1 MADIPEYVKF
11 TFTSKKDPSTG
22 AFPIADYTKDLRNIV
37 NNAVKSALPSDAF
50 YHVGDKSID
59 KQGKMS
65 VDVYV
70 HKDNATAVGKA
81 SRYLVGKMDY
91 VDDTGASIGSRYTV
105 SARGL
110 SDDTARSLYK
120 IETAPARKEEEKR
133 QRKEEQEDK
142 KSKDASIRVL
152 HGAILKVIAVLAGIA
167 DITRRIL
174 SSVIS
179 TSTQAVQDNRL
190 AHNLGLSYDQ
200 VRAYRNTEIAHN
212 MKEGT
217 ITGAIADVQNKFG
230 NITSLDEKSLE
241 ALAVVMGSQIEDMAK
256 MGIGASNPEA
266 IVGAIVDAFNAK
278 ANAGY
283 NSVGQYVG
291 EQQARREL
299 YSYLNKI
306 SPQIADIFAT
316 MQEELHNINSLFRG
330 QADTFAQ
337 WKDLLPTSRGM
348 PSTMEYNVAVTLGQE
363 WGVIK
368 SILEQLKQSVA
379 LSIAPTLLSVLRKIS
394 NFRIGYSEEENRK
407 LNETNKDA
415 NTKALNQ
422 TNQTI
427 ALMESAGELSE
438 ADSFY
443 LSALKDYKAELEKAN
458 KGNKKGNIDYA
469 VRTPEELRV
478 MALKKAKVGAFS
490 SLDSPLTY
498 GAPTTGA
505 SASGLAINRRWETDE
520 VLPEPS
526 EVADVV
532 KAYPSLVDLDKERQ
546 KYYESVKSEVES
558 EWMDLMIDEAE
569 RQKKGSKKK
578 LESAKDKARK
588 TVFSDSKSPYYYQLG
603 NTIHAPNGELFSVQ
617 ADQNARMLLATVE
630 QFYDTKL
637 LGDTLEDRL
646 NYAEKQGWI
655 YYSPSDKAKNSPRLK
670 LQGVNL
676 DYFNYEIEE
685 QTKSRMTDD
694 DFWLSLY
701 ENNKG
706 KLKEHIEGA
715 RYDQLKKDLET
726 GNLYSSTF
734 ALLTT
739 EGTLEDWRLKLPS
752 TYTGGGTARAY
763 NEELDNNEVVHK
775 IVLDYKGQ
783 TYELGSFLGMKG
795 GTGKIGEIAVTPDG
809 AKVIT
814 TTSTVNSRQTPASKA
829 RPYKPRSTGIQE

>member
-22 AFPIADYTKDLRNIV
+22 SFPIADYNKDIRNIV

-50 YHVGDKSID
+50 YHVGDKSIS

-70 HKDNATAVGKA
+70 HKDDATAVSKA
-81 SRYLVGKMDY
+81 SRYLVSKMDY
-91 VDDTGASIGSRYTV
+91 IDDTGASIGSKYTV
-105 SARGL
+105 TRARGL
-110 SDDTARSLYK
+110 SDDTAKSLYK
-120 IETAPARKEEEKR
+120 IETAPARKEEERK
-133 QRKEEQEDK
+133 QKEEEKEQKKEEQEDK
-142 KSKDASIRVL
+142 KARDASSRVL

-174 SSVIS
+174 SSVIGM
-179 TSTQAVQDNRL
+179 STQAVQDNRL

-316 MQEELHNINSLFRG
+316 MQEEQHNINSLFRG

-337 WKDLLPTSRGM
+337 WKDLLPTSRSM
-348 PSTMEYNVAVTLGQE
+348 PTTMEYNVAVTLGQE

-438 ADSFY
+438 ADSYY

-458 KGNKKGNIDYA
+458 AGNKKGNIYYA
-469 VRTPEELRV
+469 VRTPEEIRV
-478 MALKKAKVGAFS
+478 MALKKAKKGAES
-490 SLDSPLTY
+490 SLGGELKMVSMKNAGY
-498 GAPTTGA
+498 GAPYV
-505 SASGLAINRRWETDE
+505 SALRLTDE
-520 VLPEPS
+520 VLPEAD
-526 EVADVV
+526 EVAGVV
-532 KAYPSLVDLDKERQ
+532 GAYPSLVDIDKAKQE
-546 KYYESVKSEVES
+546 YEEYRRTQFGIEKEAVLKQALQVKRE
-558 EWMDLMIDEAE
+558 EAE
-569 RQKKGSKKK
+569 ARANEEAYNAVYKDKSSPYYRNFLERMNVRDTKATATVAYIESLFNTK
-578 LESAKDKARK
+578 LEGNNIDQKLADAVTKGYAYYGADQIVRSIPLTDEM
-588 TVFSDSKSPYYYQLG
+588 FSDSDFVKA
-603 NTIHAPNGELFSVQ
+603 TIRDLRDKYAYTEEGF
-617 ADQNARMLLATVE
+617 LL
-630 QFYDTKL
+630 Y
-637 LGDTLEDRL
+637 
-646 NYAEKQGWI
+646 
-655 YYSPSDKAKNSPRLK
+655 
-670 LQGVNL
+670 
-676 DYFNYEIEE
+676 
-685 QTKSRMTDD
+685 
-694 DFWLSLY
+694 LY
-701 ENNKG
+701 EHNKD
-706 KLKEHIEGA
+706 KFKEHIEGA
-715 RYDQLKKDLET
+715 RYGQLKKDLET

-752 TYTGGGTARAY
+752 TYTGGGIARAY

-783 TYELGSFLGMKG
+783 SYELGSFLGMKG
-795 GTGKIGEIAVTPDG
+795 GTGKIGEIAVTPEG

-814 TTSTVNSRQTPASKA
+814 TASVVNTQQTPASKA

>member
-22 AFPIADYTKDLRNIV
+22 TFPIADYNKDIRNIV

-50 YHVGDKSID
+50 YHVGDKSIS

-91 VDDTGASIGSRYTV
+91 VDDTGASIGSKYAVTR
-105 SARGL
+105 
-110 SDDTARSLYK
+110 ARSLSTDTAQSLYQ
-120 IETAPARKEEEKR
+120 IETAPARKEEERK
-133 QRKEEQEDK
+133 QREEEKVQKKEEQEDK
-142 KSKDASIRVL
+142 KARDASSRTI
-152 HGAILKVIAVLAGIA
+152 HGAIIKAIAVLTGIA

-179 TSTQAVQDNRL
+179 MSTQAVQDSRQ

-217 ITGAIADVQNKFG
+217 ITGAVADVQNKFG

-316 MQEELHNINSLFRG
+316 MQEEQHNINSLFRG

-337 WKDLLPTSRGM
+337 WKNLLPTSRGM
-348 PSTMEYNVAVTLGQE
+348 PSSMEYNVAVTLGQE

-379 LSIAPTLLSVLRKIS
+379 LSIAPTLLSVLRTIS

-407 LNETNKDA
+407 LNETNKEA

-427 ALMESAGELSE
+427 ALMEGAGELSE
-438 ADSFY
+438 ADSYY
-443 LSALKDYKAELEKAN
+443 LSALKDYKTELEKAN
-458 KGNKKGNIDYA
+458 AGNRKGNIYYA

-478 MALKKAKVGAFS
+478 MALKKAKKGAEG
-490 SLDSPLTY
+490 SLGGKLELTSMQNVTY
-498 GAPTTGA
+498 GVPYTPVLRTTA
-505 SASGLAINRRWETDE
+505 E
-520 VLPEPS
+520 VLPEAD

-532 KAYPSLVDLDKERQ
+532 KAYPSLVDLDKAKQEYEEYRRKQFGIEKERVLKQ
-546 KYYESVKSEVES
+546 ALKAKRE
-558 EWMDLMIDEAE
+558 EAE
-569 RQKKGSKKK
+569 ARAN
-578 LESAKDKARK
+578 EEAYNAVYKDK
-588 TVFSDSKSPYYYQLG
+588 SSPYYRNFLERMNVRDTKATSTVAYIESLF
-603 NTIHAPNGELFSVQ
+603 NTKLEGDNIDQKLADAVAKGYAYYG
-617 ADQNARMLLATVE
+617 ADQIVRSIPLTDEMFLDNDFVKATIQSLRDKYAYSDEGFLL
-630 QFYDTKL
+630 Y
-637 LGDTLEDRL
+637 
-646 NYAEKQGWI
+646 
-655 YYSPSDKAKNSPRLK
+655 
-670 LQGVNL
+670 
-676 DYFNYEIEE
+676 
-685 QTKSRMTDD
+685 
-694 DFWLSLY
+694 LY
-701 ENNKG
+701 ENNKD
-706 KLKEHIEGA
+706 KFKEHIKGA
-715 RYDQLKKDLET
+715 RYDQLKQVLET
-726 GNLYSSTF
+726 GNLYSSIF

-739 EGTLEDWRLKLPS
+739 EGTLEDWQAKLPS
-752 TYTGGGTARAY
+752 TYTGGGTVRAY

-783 TYELGSFLGMKG
+783 SYELGSFLGMRG
-795 GTGKIGEIAVTPDG
+795 GTGKIGEISVTPDG

-814 TTSTVNSRQTPASKA
+814 TTSTVNTQQTPASKYL
-829 RPYKPRSTGIQE
+829 PKNKKYTK

>member
-22 AFPIADYTKDLRNIV
+22 AFPIADYNKDIRNIV

-50 YHVGDKSID
+50 YYVGDKNIS

-70 HKDNATAVGKA
+70 HKDEATAVSKA

-91 VDDTGASIGSRYTV
+91 IDDTGASIGSKYTV
-105 SARGL
+105 TRARGL
-110 SDDTARSLYK
+110 PADVAQSLYH
-120 IETAPARKEEEKR
+120 IETAPARKEEERK
-133 QRKEEQEDK
+133 QREEEKEQKKEEQEDK
-142 KSKDASIRVL
+142 KAKDASMRVL

-174 SSVIS
+174 SSVIGF
-179 TSTQAVQDNRL
+179 STQAVQDSRL

-200 VRAYRNTEIAHN
+200 VRAYRNTEIAHS

-241 ALAVVMGSQIEDMAK
+241 ALAVVMGNQIEDMAK

-316 MQEELHNINSLFRG
+316 MQEEQHNINSLFRG

-337 WKDLLPTSRGM
+337 WKSLLPTSRGM
-348 PSTMEYNVAVTLGQE
+348 PTSMEYNVTATLGQE

-379 LSIAPTLLSVLRKIS
+379 NSIAPTLLTVLRTIS
-394 NFRIGYSEEENRK
+394 NFRIGYSETENRK
-407 LNETNKDA
+407 LNETNKEA

-427 ALMESAGELSE
+427 SLMENAGELSE
-438 ADSFY
+438 ADTYY
-443 LSALKDYKAELEKAN
+443 LSALRDYKAELEKAN
-458 KGNKKGNIDYA
+458 KGTKKGHIYYA

-478 MALKKAKVGAFS
+478 MALKKAKAGAES
-490 SLDSPLTY
+490 SLGGDFKLESMKNAGS
-498 GAPTTGA
+498 GAPYV
-505 SASGLAINRRWETDE
+505 SALRLTDE
-520 VLPEPS
+520 VLPEAD

-532 KAYPSLVDLDKERQ
+532 NAYPNLVN
-546 KYYESVKSEVES
+546 
-558 EWMDLMIDEAE
+558 I
-569 RQKKGSKKK
+569 
-578 LESAKDKARK
+578 DKARREYEEDRRK
-588 TVFSDSKSPYYYQLG
+588 QFGIEKEAVLKQALQAKREEAEARANEEAYNAVYKDKSSPYYRNIFERMNVRDTKATATVAYIESLFNTKLEGKNIDQKLADAVAKGYAYYGADQIVRSIPLTDEMFSDSDFVKA
-603 NTIHAPNGELFSVQ
+603 TIRDLRDKYAYNEEDF
-617 ADQNARMLLATVE
+617 LL
-630 QFYDTKL
+630 Y
-637 LGDTLEDRL
+637 
-646 NYAEKQGWI
+646 
-655 YYSPSDKAKNSPRLK
+655 
-670 LQGVNL
+670 
-676 DYFNYEIEE
+676 
-685 QTKSRMTDD
+685 
-694 DFWLSLY
+694 LY
-701 ENNKG
+701 ENNKD
-706 KLKEHIEGA
+706 KFKEHIEGA
-715 RYDQLKKDLET
+715 RYDQLKQDLET
-726 GNLYSSTF
+726 GNLYSSVF
-734 ALLTT
+734 ALLST

-752 TYTGGGTARAY
+752 TYTGGGITRTY

-783 TYELGSFLGMKG
+783 SYELGSFLGMKG
-795 GTGKIGEIAVTPDG
+795 GTGKIGEIAVTPEG

-814 TTSTVNSRQTPASKA
+814 TASVVNTQQTPASKA
-829 RPYKPRSTGIQE
+829 RPYYSRSTGIQE